1 MTCVC
6 VCVTRVFV
14 TGTFFHLLEDTAHP
28 SLSLSANG
36 LTMFYLDEDL
46 PLSHMTFSDSTFA
59 RSHTPPALAL

>member
-1 MTCVC
+1 M
-6 VCVTRVFV
+6 

-28 SLSLSANG
+28 SLSLSADG

-59 RSHTPPALAL
+59 RSHTPPALAV